1 MFGVGQSWGSGPE
14 FRSLIST
21 AFTKFRSVAGGQG
34 KGLVAEFARSDSGN
48 VAIIFG
54 LTIAIIFGA
63 VGGAIDYGRWLTAR
77 TQTQNAVD
85 AAVLAAGRVLQSSGG
100 NTDAA
105 LEAARTYYRRLKPDV
120 TIDENIDFTLT
131 DNGAAIE
138 AVTHSI
144 VETPF
149 LSAVGIKSMPVHTS
163 AKAVLAVGGNSETNL
178 EVSMMLDITG
188 SMSGSKIKDLK
199 LAAKDLINIVVWENQ
214 TEFTSRVAIAPFAP
228 RVNVGSYVSTLTG
241 LSATKR
247 IDKKDRKLI
256 QCVTERTGNAAYTDD
271 APASGKY
278 LSAYRGNTGNTAS
291 QDNNNYSS
299 DGNCSDPSSGEM
311 IVPLTSDKDLLKSK
325 IDALS
330 AGGATAGQLGTAF
343 AWYLISPKWA
353 NIWPAESRPAPYS
366 EMHELNDYGEPK
378 LRKIAI
384 LMTDGVYNTYLGT
397 QYSDNSS
404 TAKTISNNSVQICS
418 NMKAAG
424 ITVYTVGFDLG
435 GNQLAIKT
443 LRDCAT
449 SEEHFY
455 NTDTGDQLRQA
466 FRDIALK
473 ISRLRL
479 AM

>member
-1 MFGVGQSWGSGPE
+1 MFGVDRFWGSGPVSRTL
-14 FRSLIST
+14 FSS
-21 AFTKFRSVAGGQG
+21 AFKKFYSAGAQG
-34 KGLVAEFARSDSGN
+34 KTLFADFARSESGN

-100 NTDAA
+100 DTSAA
-105 LEAARTYYRRLKPDV
+105 LEAARTYYRRLKPDT
-120 TIDENIDFTLT
+120 TIDERVDFTLT

-138 AVTHSI
+138 AITHSF

-149 LSAVGIKSMPVHTS
+149 LSAVGIKSMPVNTT
-163 AKAVLAVGGNSETNL
+163 AKAVLAAGGNSETNL

-188 SMSGSKIKDLK
+188 SMSGNKLKDLK

-214 TEFTSRVAIAPFAP
+214 NEYTSRVAIVPFAP
-228 RVNVGSYVSTLTG
+228 RVNVGSYITQLTG
-241 LSATKR
+241 LPSSKR
-247 IDKKDRKLI
+247 FSKKDLKPI
-256 QCVTERTGNAAYTDD
+256 QCVTERTGAAAFTDD

-278 LSAYRGNTGNTAS
+278 LGAYNGKTGNSATKDQS
-291 QDNNNYSS
+291 NYSS
-299 DGNCSDPSSGEM
+299 NGNCSDPSSSEA
-311 IVPLTSDKDLLKSK
+311 ILPLTNNKTLLLSK
-325 IDALS
+325 IDSLT
-330 AGGATAGQLGTAF
+330 AGGSTAGQLGTAF

-353 NIWPAESRPAPYS
+353 HIWPAQSRPAPYS
-366 EMHELNDYGEPK
+366 ELDELNEHGEPR

-384 LMTDGVYNTYLGT
+384 LMTDGVYNTQGGT
-397 QYSDNSS
+397 QYSDNS
-404 TAKTISNNSVQICS
+404 TNAKTISNNSVQICN

-443 LRDCAT
+443 LKDCAT
-449 SEEHFY
+449 SDEHFY
-455 NTDTGDQLRQA
+455 NTQTGDQLRQA